1 MLSTLM
7 DLFIYLKLNFII
19 MLVFSLIDLHID
31 GGTIFTIPLL
41 LMLVTNIGII
51 FFLLFAQ
58 IKKKQFNTKWL
69 EAIKQIGSLAA
80 GWGTLSTTV
89 GLFQAFDAIE
99 RTKEMWPIQIIMG
112 GLKVAL
118 ITVNYGLFIFCVSL
132 LSYILFKLTAKDL
145 SK

>member
-1 MLSTLM
+1 MLG
-7 DLFIYLKLNFII
+7 Y
-19 MLVFSLIDLHID
+19 SLIDLHIH
-31 GGTIFTIPLL
+31 GVTIFTIPLL
-41 LMLVTNIGII
+41 LMLATNIGIAL
-51 FFLLFAQ
+51 FLLFARIQ
-58 IKKKQFNTKWL
+58 KKQVKTKWL
-69 EAIKQIGSLAA
+69 EAIKQIGSLAV

-118 ITVNYGLFIFCVSL
+118 ITVNYGLFIFCISL